1 VKFELVRFAA
11 KMIQLFPRPAVL
23 DHAALDDITFD
34 HAALDLVALDQETCV
49 RAQLQPRRKGF
60 QSSWA
65 LAPAKL
71 SLFVCCT
78 AFLFLITGCAVGP
91 NYHRPDVATAPA
103 WKEQPPWRA
112 ADPKDS
118 IPKGNWWTTFGDSE
132 LDQYETQALKSNQ
145 TIEVARYQ
153 LQQARASARI
163 TQSGLFPQLTAGISA
178 QRAQTS
184 VGKPT
189 ASGIPLASPTVSNDF
204 IIPFNLTWEADLFG
218 GVRRSVESANATYQ
232 ASAAALENVRL
243 VITSELAV
251 DYFSLRELDAEI
263 AVLNSSVEYQNK
275 SLTLV
280 QNRHTGGIASG
291 LDVAQQETLLNST
304 RTQATLL
311 RQQRAQ
317 FEHAIAAL
325 VGVPA
330 PSFSVPVKPL
340 ALPPPAVPICVP
352 SDVLERRPDI
362 AQSER
367 QMAAQNAQIGVA
379 KSAYYPGINI
389 VASGGFENTGLGS
402 IIGASTGFW
411 ALGANVAETVL
422 SGGRRRAQVDF
433 ARSGYGASVA
443 NYRQT
448 VLTAFQE
455 VEDSLSGLGVLAE
468 AAETQQQ
475 AVTAAQRA
483 LQISNDRYTGGLVT
497 YLDVINAQQNL
508 LDTQRLATQIL
519 GQRLV
524 TSVSLV
530 KALGGGWDS
539 SSLQAIRVKATVKQ
553 ALEP

>member
-1 VKFELVRFAA
+1 VSKYEVQKSCF
-11 KMIQLFPRPAVL
+11 FPQP
-23 DHAALDDITFD
+23 
-34 HAALDLVALDQETCV
+34 
-49 RAQLQPRRKGF
+49 LQSCRKCF

-65 LAPAKL
+65 LAPLKKNLA
-71 SLFVCCT
+71 SLIC
-78 AFLFLITGCAVGP
+78 APFLLLLAGCAVGP

-103 WKEQPPWRA
+103 WKEQPPWRI

-118 IPKGNWWTTFGDSE
+118 IPKSNWWTTFADNE
-132 LDQYETQALKSNQ
+132 LDQYEVQALKSNQ

-178 QRAQTS
+178 QRSQTS
-184 VGKPT
+184 AGKPT
-189 ASGIPLASPTVSNDF
+189 ATGIPLAGPSTSNDF
-204 IIPFNLTWEADLFG
+204 LIPFNLTWEPDVFG
-218 GVRRSVESANATYQ
+218 GVRRNVESANATYQ

-263 AVLNSSVEYQNK
+263 AVLNSSVEAQTK

-280 QNRHTGGIASG
+280 QNRHAGGIASG

-330 PSFSVPVKPL
+330 SAFSVPVKPL
-340 ALPPPAVPICVP
+340 ALTPPAVPIGVP

-367 QMAAQNAQIGVA
+367 QMAAQNSQIGVA
-379 KSAYYPGINI
+379 KSAYFPGINLS
-389 VASGGFENTGLGS
+389 ATGGFENTALGS

-411 ALGANVAETVL
+411 ALGTNVAETVL
-422 SGGRRRAQVDF
+422 SGGKRRAQVDF
-433 ARSGYGASVA
+433 AKSGYGASVA

-475 AVTAAQRA
+475 AVNASQRA
-483 LQISNDRYTGGLVT
+483 LQIATDRYTGGLVT
-497 YLDVINAQQNL
+497 YLDVINAQQNF
-508 LDTQRLATQIL
+508 LDAQRLATQIL

-539 SSLQAIRVKATVKQ
+539 SSLQAVHVKATIKQ
-553 ALEP
+553 AIEP

>member
-1 VKFELVRFAA
+1 MRSGLVFSAVKMTEN
-11 KMIQLFPRPAVL
+11 PS
-23 DHAALDDITFD
+23 DHATSI
-34 HAALDLVALDQETCV
+34 
-49 RAQLQPRRKGF
+49 RARLHSCRKRV
-60 QSSWA
+60 
-65 LAPAKL
+65 KL
-71 SLFVCCT
+71 SWTLASLRRSRPFLSCA
-78 AFLFLITGCAVGP
+78 AFLFLLAGCAVGP
-91 NYHRPDVATAPA
+91 NYHRPDVVSAPA

-118 IPKGNWWTTFGDSE
+118 IPKGNWWTTFVDSE
-132 LDQYETQALKSNQ
+132 LDQYESQALSANQ
-145 TIEVARYQ
+145 TIETARYQ
-153 LQQARASARI
+153 LEQARASARI
-163 TQSGLFPQLTAGISA
+163 TQSGLFPHLDTGVSA
-178 QRAQTS
+178 QRSQSSAGRPS
-184 VGKPT
+184 VTGT
-189 ASGIPLASPTVSNDF
+189 RLSGPITNNDF
-204 IIPFNLTWEADLFG
+204 QIPFNLTWEADLFG
-218 GVRRSVESANATYQ
+218 GIRRSVESANATYQ
-232 ASAAALENVRL
+232 ASAAGLENVRL

-263 AVLNSSVEYQNK
+263 AVVNSSVEYQAK

-280 QNRHTGGIASG
+280 QNRHAGGIASG

-311 RQQRAQ
+311 RRQRSQ

-325 VGVPA
+325 VGLPA
-330 PSFSVPVKPL
+330 SSFSVPVKPL
-340 ALPPPAVPICVP
+340 ALAPPTVPIGVP
-352 SDVLERRPDI
+352 SDVLERRPDV

-379 KSAYYPGINI
+379 KSAYYPGISLS
-389 VASGGFENTGLGS
+389 AGGGFENTALNG

-411 ALGANVAETVL
+411 ALGANVAETVI
-422 SGGRRRAQVDF
+422 SSGRRRAQVDF

-455 VEDSLSGLGVLAE
+455 VEDSLSGLGVLAQ
-468 AAETQQQ
+468 AAETQQS
-475 AVTAAQRA
+475 AVNASQRA
-483 LQISNDRYTGGLVT
+483 LQIANDRYTGGLVT
-497 YLDVINAQQNL
+497 YLDVINAEQTF

-539 SSLQAIRVKATVKQ
+539 SSLQAIRVKATIKQ
-553 ALEP
+553 AIEP

>member
-1 VKFELVRFAA
+1 VRFELVRFAA

-23 DHAALDDITFD
+23 HHAALDDITFD

-60 QSSWA
+60 QSSWV

-340 ALPPPAVPICVP
+340 ALPPPAVPIGVP

>member
-1 VKFELVRFAA
+1 VRLGLVRFAA
-11 KMIQLFPRPAVL
+11 KMTENSSGHP
-23 DHAALDDITFD
+23 TS
-34 HAALDLVALDQETCV
+34 V
-49 RAQLQPRRKGF
+49 RARLQLRRKCF
-60 QSSWA
+60 NLDWA
-65 LAPAKL
+65 LAPVKRSASFL
-71 SLFVCCT
+71 GCV
-78 AFLFLITGCAVGP
+78 AFLFFLTGCAVGP

-118 IPKGNWWTTFGDSE
+118 IPKGSWWTTFADSE

-145 TIEVARYQ
+145 TIEAARYQ
-153 LQQARASARI
+153 LEQARASARI
-163 TQSGLFPQLTAGISA
+163 TQSGLFPQLTAGVSA
-178 QRAQTS
+178 QRSQTS

-189 ASGIPLASPTVSNDF
+189 VSGIPLASPTTSNDF
-204 IIPFNLTWEADLFG
+204 IIPFNLTWEADVFG

-263 AVLNSSVEYQNK
+263 AVVNSSVEYQNK

-280 QNRHTGGIASG
+280 QNRHAGGIASG

-330 PSFSVPVKPL
+330 SSFSVPVRPL
-340 ALPPPAVPICVP
+340 ALPPPAVPVGVP

-379 KSAYYPGINI
+379 KSAYYPGINLF
-389 VASGGFENTGLGS
+389 ASGGFENTSLGS

-411 ALGANVAETVL
+411 AIGANVAETVL

-433 ARSGYGASVA
+433 AKSGYGASVA
-443 NYRQT
+443 NYRQS
-448 VLTAFQE
+448 VLKAFQE

-475 AVTAAQRA
+475 AVNAAQRA

-497 YLDVINAQQNL
+497 YLDVITAEENF
-508 LDTQRLATQIL
+508 LDAQRLATQIL

-539 SSLQAIRVKATVKQ
+539 SSLQAIRIKATLKQ

>member
-1 VKFELVRFAA
+1 MRLGLVRFAV
-11 KMIQLFPRPAVL
+11 KMIDKPSG
-23 DHAALDDITFD
+23 HATS
-34 HAALDLVALDQETCV
+34 V
-49 RAQLQPRRKGF
+49 RARLRSCRKCF
-60 QSSWA
+60 ELSWA
-65 LAPAKL
+65 SAPVKRSPSFL
-71 SLFVCCT
+71 SCA
-78 AFLFLITGCAVGP
+78 AFLFLLAGCAVGP

-118 IPKGNWWTTFGDSE
+118 IPKGNWWTTFADGE
-132 LDQYETQALKSNQ
+132 LDQYESQALKSNQ
-145 TIEVARYQ
+145 TIEIAHYQ
-153 LQQARASARI
+153 LEQARASARI
-163 TQSGLFPQLTAGISA
+163 TQSGLFPHLGAGVSA
-178 QRAQTS
+178 QRSQTS
-184 VGKPT
+184 AGRPT
-189 ASGIPLASPTVSNDF
+189 VTGIPLASPTTSNDF
-204 IIPFNLTWEADLFG
+204 SIPFNLTWEADIFG
-218 GVRRSVESANATYQ
+218 GIRRSVESANATYQ
-232 ASAAALENVRL
+232 SSTAGLENVRL

-263 AVLNSSVEYQNK
+263 AVVNSSVEYQTK

-280 QNRHTGGIASG
+280 QNRHAGGIASG

-311 RQQRAQ
+311 RRQRAQ

-330 PSFSVPVKPL
+330 SSFSIPVRPL
-340 ALPPPAVPICVP
+340 ALAPPTVPIGVP
-352 SDVLERRPDI
+352 SDVLERRPDV

-379 KSAYYPGINI
+379 KSAYYPGINLS
-389 VASGGFENTGLGS
+389 AGGGFENIALGS

-411 ALGANVAETVL
+411 ALGANVAETVI

-433 ARSGYGASVA
+433 AKSGYGASVA

-468 AAETQQQ
+468 AAETQQL
-475 AVTAAQRA
+475 AVNASQRA
-483 LQISNDRYTGGLVT
+483 LQIANDRYTGGLVT
-497 YLDVINAQQNL
+497 YLDVINAEQNL

-553 ALEP
+553 AIEP

>member
-1 VKFELVRFAA
+1 MTEKSSG
-11 KMIQLFPRPAVL
+11 
-23 DHAALDDITFD
+23 HAAS
-34 HAALDLVALDQETCV
+34 V
-49 RAQLQPRRKGF
+49 RARFKSRRKRVKL
-60 QSSWA
+60 SWA
-65 LAPAKL
+65 LAPVKACL
-71 SLFVCCT
+71 YLCCA
-78 AFLFLITGCAVGP
+78 AFLVLLAGCTVGP

-112 ADPKDS
+112 AEPKDS
-118 IPKGNWWTTFGDSE
+118 IPKGNWWTTFSDSE
-132 LDQYETQALKSNQ
+132 LDQYEAQALKSNQ
-145 TIEVARYQ
+145 TIEIARYQ
-153 LQQARASARI
+153 LEQARASARI
-163 TQSGLFPQLTAGISA
+163 TQSGLFPQLTTGVSA
-178 QRAQTS
+178 QRSQTS

-189 ASGIPLASPTVSNDF
+189 VSGIPLASPTLSNDF
-204 IIPFNLTWEADLFG
+204 IIPFNLTWEPDVFG

-280 QNRHTGGIASG
+280 QNRHAGGIASG

-317 FEHAIAAL
+317 FEHAIASL

-330 PSFSVPVKPL
+330 SSFSVPVKAL
-340 ALPPPAVPICVP
+340 ALPPPAVPIGVP
-352 SDVLERRPDI
+352 SDVLERRPDV

-379 KSAYYPGINI
+379 KSAYYPGINLF
-389 VASGGFENTGLGS
+389 ASGGFENTGLGS

-411 ALGANVAETVL
+411 ALGASVAETVL
-422 SGGRRRAQVDF
+422 SCGKRRAQLDF
-433 ARSGYGASVA
+433 AKSGYGASVA

-455 VEDSLSGLGVLAE
+455 VEDSLSGLSVLAE

-475 AVTAAQRA
+475 AVNAAQRA

-497 YLDVINAQQNL
+497 YLDVITAEENL
-508 LDTQRLATQIL
+508 LEAQRLATQIL

-530 KALGGGWDS
+530 KALGGGWDA
-539 SSLQAIRVKATVKQ
+539 SSLQSIRVKATIKQ
-553 ALEP
+553 AIEP

>member
-1 VKFELVRFAA
+1 VRHLFLRLSSLV
-11 KMIQLFPRPAVL
+11 LL
-23 DHAALDDITFD
+23 
-34 HAALDLVALDQETCV
+34 
-49 RAQLQPRRKGF
+49 
-60 QSSWA
+60 
-65 LAPAKL
+65 
-71 SLFVCCT
+71 
-78 AFLFLITGCAVGP
+78 AFLLGGCKVGP
-91 NYHRPDVATAPA
+91 NYHRPDVVTAPA

-118 IPKGNWWTTFGDSE
+118 IPKGNWWSTFSDSE
-132 LDQYETQALKSNQ
+132 LDQYESRALKANQ

-153 LQQARASARI
+153 LEQARASARI
-163 TQSGLFPQLTAGISA
+163 TQSGLFPQLTAGVSG
-178 QRAQTS
+178 QRAQIS
-184 VGKPT
+184 AGKPT
-189 ASGIPLASPTVSNDF
+189 TTGIPLAAPSTSNDF
-204 IIPFNLTWEADLFG
+204 LIPFNLTWEPDVFG
-218 GVRRSVESANATYQ
+218 GVRRSVESANASYQ

-263 AVLNSSVEYQNK
+263 AVLNSSVEYQGK

-280 QNRHTGGIASG
+280 QNRHEGGIASG

-317 FEHAIAAL
+317 FEHAIASL

-330 PSFSVPVKPL
+330 STFSVPVKPL
-340 ALPPPAVPICVP
+340 ALAAPMVPIGMP

-379 KSAYYPGINI
+379 KSAYYPGINLS
-389 VASGGFENTGLGS
+389 AGGGFENTGLSS

-411 ALGANVAETVL
+411 AIGVNVAETLL
-422 SGGRRRAQVDF
+422 SGGKRRAQVDF
-433 ARSGYGASVA
+433 ARSGYGAAVA

-455 VEDSLSGLGVLAE
+455 VEDSLSGLSVLAE

-475 AVTAAQRA
+475 AVNAAQRA
-483 LQISNDRYTGGLVT
+483 LTIANDRYTGGLVT
-497 YLDVINAQQNL
+497 YLDVINAEQTF
-508 LDTQRLATQIL
+508 LDSQRLATQIL

-524 TSVSLV
+524 TSVNLV
-530 KALGGGWDS
+530 KALGGGWDA
-539 SSLQAIRVKATVKQ
+539 SSLQTIRVKATIKQ
-553 ALEP
+553 AIEP

>member
-1 VKFELVRFAA
+1 VRFDLVCFAA
-11 KMIQLFPRPAVL
+11 KMTQLSLDHAGR
-23 DHAALDDITFD
+23 DHAALDCVTFD
-34 HAALDLVALDQETCV
+34 RETSA
-49 RAQLQPRRKGF
+49 RARLQSGHKGF
-60 QSSWA
+60 CA
-65 LAPAKL
+65 IFFLLLAG
-71 SLFVCCT
+71 CT
-78 AFLFLITGCAVGP
+78 VGP

-103 WKEQPPWRA
+103 WKEQPPWRT

-118 IPKGNWWTTFGDSE
+118 IPKGNWWNTFADSE

-145 TIEVARYQ
+145 TIEAARYQ

-189 ASGIPLASPTVSNDF
+189 ASGIPLTSPTLSNDF
-204 IIPFNLTWEADLFG
+204 IIPFNFTWEPDVFG

-243 VITSELAV
+243 VIASEVAV

-280 QNRHTGGIASG
+280 QNRHAGGIASG

-330 PSFSVPVKPL
+330 SSFSVPVKPL
-340 ALPPPAVPICVP
+340 ALPPPAVPIGVP

-411 ALGANVAETVL
+411 ALGANVAETVF
-422 SGGRRRAQVDF
+422 SGGKRRAQVDF
-433 ARSGYGASVA
+433 AKSGYGASVA

-475 AVTAAQRA
+475 AVNAAQRA

-497 YLDVINAQQNL
+497 YLDVITAEENL
-508 LDTQRLATQIL
+508 LEAQRLATQIL

-539 SSLQAIRVKATVKQ
+539 SSLQAIRIKATVKQ

>member
-1 VKFELVRFAA
+1 VRFELVRFAA

-60 QSSWA
+60 QSSWV

-340 ALPPPAVPICVP
+340 ALPPPAVPIGVP

-362 AQSER
+362 AESER

-389 VASGGFENTGLGS
+389 VATGGFENTGLGS

>member
-1 VKFELVRFAA
+1 MRLGLVRFVV
-11 KMIQLFPRPAVL
+11 KMTEKPSG
-23 DHAALDDITFD
+23 HATSL
-34 HAALDLVALDQETCV
+34 
-49 RAQLQPRRKGF
+49 RARLQSCRKCF
-60 QSSWA
+60 ELSWA
-65 LAPAKL
+65 SAPVKRSPSFL
-71 SLFVCCT
+71 SCA
-78 AFLFLITGCAVGP
+78 AFLFLLAGCAVGP

-118 IPKGNWWTTFGDSE
+118 IPKGNWWTTFADGE
-132 LDQYETQALKSNQ
+132 LDQYESQALKSNQ
-145 TIEVARYQ
+145 TIEIAHYQ
-153 LQQARASARI
+153 LEQARASARI
-163 TQSGLFPQLTAGISA
+163 TQSGLFPHLGAGVSG
-178 QRAQTS
+178 QRSQTS
-184 VGKPT
+184 AGRPT
-189 ASGIPLASPTVSNDF
+189 TTGIPLTGPTTSNDF
-204 IIPFNLTWEADLFG
+204 LIPFNLTWEADIFG
-218 GVRRSVESANATYQ
+218 GIRRSVESANATYQ
-232 ASAAALENVRL
+232 SSTAGLENVRL

-263 AVLNSSVEYQNK
+263 AVVNSSVEYQTK

-280 QNRHTGGIASG
+280 QNRHAGGIASG

-311 RQQRAQ
+311 RRQRAQ

-330 PSFSVPVKPL
+330 SSFSIPVRPL
-340 ALPPPAVPICVP
+340 ALAPPAVPIGVP
-352 SDVLERRPDI
+352 SDVLERRPDV

-379 KSAYYPGINI
+379 KSAYYPGINLS
-389 VASGGFENTGLGS
+389 AGGGFENIALGS

-411 ALGANVAETVL
+411 ALGANVAETVI

-433 ARSGYGASVA
+433 AKSGYGASVA

-468 AAETQQQ
+468 AAETQQL
-475 AVTAAQRA
+475 AVNASQRA
-483 LQISNDRYTGGLVT
+483 LQIANDRYTGGLVT
-497 YLDVINAQQNL
+497 YLDVINAEQNL

-553 ALEP
+553 AIEP